1 MGVRG
6 FDYEWLASD
15 ALSHVGFF
23 STAGGGYVPEVCL
36 EDVEAYDAAVEA
48 ILSMEAST
56 RYAPQVERIDT
67 WQRMAQRGVFAYD
80 ADYFGGPYRIVA
92 TPEHPIRLDA
102 LPVAVA
108 SVARRLT
115 LSHLRFSEMSEI
127 EAELLGRR

>member
-15 ALSHVGFF
+15 ASGHVGFF

-36 EDVEAYDAAVEA
+36 EDADAYDAAVEA
-48 ILSMEAST
+48 ILSMEPST
-56 RYAPQVERIDT
+56 HHAPQVERIDT
-67 WQRMAQRGVFAYD
+67 WQRMAQRGMFAYD

-102 LPVAVA
+102 LPATAA

-115 LSHLRFSEMSEI
+115 LSHLRFSELSEVA
-127 EAELLGRR
+127 AELLARR